1 MTGQRSAQ
9 AALTALIITLGL
21 VRIGAAQQPAALDV
35 VLARLGAYLLDYET
49 KVFELVAEE
58 RYKQWVK
65 RRSGYGGDTILRRN
79 LRSTYF
85 LVRLPDGHA
94 WFGFRDV
101 VHVDGRDVT
110 REGRPMA
117 QVLSERTASAYDEAL
132 AIMRGNAKYN
142 IGDIYRTINVPL
154 QALDLL
160 HPQNRTRLDFHAD
173 GRGRVGDQEA
183 AIVAFQER
191 SVPTLPTLVSDG
203 FGGELLARGRVW
215 IEPSCPASSS
225 STGSWTRSSARR
237 ASARRDPASGTSPSP
252 ERPSCADAAASR
264 SSSALARRSARVARS
279 ASSPGAGAACSISA
293 SCARSSSASR
303 ARASRSSVS
312 CDSSRSTARQC
323 S

>member
-9 AALTALIITLGL
+9 AALTLIITVGL
-21 VRIGAAQQPAALDV
+21 VRICAAQQPPALDV

-173 GRGRVGDQEA
+173 GRGRVGGQET
-183 AIVAFQER
+183 AIVGFQER

-215 IEPSCPASSS
+215 IEPATGAVLRTELGFNGRAARFLKDSSI
-225 STGSWTRSSARR
+225 RVDY
-237 ASARRDPASGTSPSP
+237 RRDPKLQVLLPTEMEETYGLEIEVLHGEATYRNYRRFETG
-252 ERPSCADAAASR
+252 
-264 SSSALARRSARVARS
+264 ARMVT
-279 ASSPGAGAACSISA
+279 PPK
-293 SCARSSSASR
+293 
-303 ARASRSSVS
+303 
-312 CDSSRSTARQC
+312 
-323 S
+323 

>member
-215 IEPSCPASSS
+215 IEPATGAVLRTELGFNGRAARFLKDSSI
-225 STGSWTRSSARR
+225 RVDY
-237 ASARRDPASGTSPSP
+237 RRDPKLQVLLPTEMEETYGLEIEVLHGEATYRNYRRFETG
-252 ERPSCADAAASR
+252 
-264 SSSALARRSARVARS
+264 ARMVT
-279 ASSPGAGAACSISA
+279 PPK
-293 SCARSSSASR
+293 
-303 ARASRSSVS
+303 
-312 CDSSRSTARQC
+312 
-323 S
+323 